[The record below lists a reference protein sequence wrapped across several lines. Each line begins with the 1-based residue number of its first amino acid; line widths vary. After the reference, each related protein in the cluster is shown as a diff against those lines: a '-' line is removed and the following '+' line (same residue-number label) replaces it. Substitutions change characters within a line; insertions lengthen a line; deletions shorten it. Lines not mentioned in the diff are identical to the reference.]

1 MLSSIVLASCVA
13 GVMSHEGFSAKVYKD
28 RHGYAVG
35 NGYSITEN
43 PLLLPKS
50 TISRYKKQGIS
61 KVEAKQ
67 LVAKMCNKTASELS
81 DNLNWF
87 DKLPSKSQYV
97 MLNMGYNLGVGG
109 LLGFDKTLRYVKNN
123 QVTLASKEM
132 LRSRWSHQVGARAK
146 ELSQLMKG

>member
-1 MLSSIVLASCVA
+1 MLSSIVLASCIT

-43 PLLLPKS
+43 PLSLPKS

-61 KVEAKQ
+61 KIEAKQ
-67 LVAKMCNKTASELS
+67 LVTRMCNKTASELS

-87 DKLPSKSQYV
+87 DGLSHKSQYV
-97 MLNMGYNLGVGG
+97 MLDMGYNLGIGG
-109 LLGFDKTLRYVKNN
+109 LLGFDKTLKYVKNN
-123 QVTLASKEM
+123 QVALASKEM
-132 LRSRWSHQVGARAK
+132 LKSRWARQCK
-146 ELSQLMKG
+146 VRSIELSKVLKS